1 MPINDATSVTG
12 ARMAVIDEPAAGR
25 DVAVE
30 AGRSRAAGMQ
40 GVARA
45 AIEGRRR
52 GLRAILPFLGPAFI
66 ACVAYID
73 PGNFATNISG
83 GARFGYRLLWVI
95 VLANLMAMLLQSLSA
110 KLGIATGH
118 SLPEL
123 CRQHFPRRVVYGMWI
138 VAEVGAMATD
148 LAEFLGATIGFNIL
162 FHIPLLPSALLTGLC
177 TFAILGLQRFGFR
190 PFEAIIGVLVGVIA
204 ASYVVETALA
214 RPDWGQIAYHS
225 VVPWLNGDSTLLVV
239 GIVGATV
246 MPHVIYLH
254 SSLTQHRIVGRNSDE
269 ARRIF
274 HFEVVDVV
282 FAMGLAGV
290 INMAMLFMA
299 AKVFHDSG
307 HSNVGTIQQAF
318 QTLAP
323 LLGGASSV
331 VFGVSLLASGLSSSA
346 VGTLA
351 GQIIM
356 QGFVD
361 FTIPV
366 WLRRFLTML
375 PALVVIA
382 IGLDPTQVLVA
393 SQVVLSFVLPVPI
406 VSLILLTRRR
416 DLMGEHLVNRPLT
429 NVLAGACAT
438 VIVLLNVVLL
448 YATFGGAIPGA
459 GVS

>member
-1 MPINDATSVTG
+1 MATIDGPVASAPPTTNTDA
-12 ARMAVIDEPAAGR
+12 AEPT
-25 DVAVE
+25 
-30 AGRSRAAGMQ
+30 GMQ
-40 GVARA
+40 GAARA
-45 AIEGRRR
+45 ALDGRQR

-66 ACVAYID
+66 ASVAYID

-83 GARFGYRLLWVI
+83 GAQFGYRLLWVI
-95 VLANLMAMLLQSLSA
+95 VLANLMAMLLQALSA

-123 CRQHFPRRVVYGMWI
+123 CRQHFPRPVVYAMWI

-162 FHIPLLPSALLTGLC
+162 LHIPLLPAALLTGLC
-177 TFAILGLQRFGFR
+177 TFAILAMQRFGFR
-190 PFEAIIGVLVGVIA
+190 PFEAVIGVLVGVIA
-204 ASYVVETALA
+204 VSYLVETVLA
-214 RPDWGQIAYHS
+214 KPDWGQVAYHS
-225 VVPWLNGDSTLLVV
+225 VVPWLSGDSMLLVV

-254 SSLTQHRIVGRNSDE
+254 SSLTQQRIVGRNPAE

-274 HFEVVDVV
+274 HFEIVDVV
-282 FAMGLAGV
+282 CAMGLAGL
-290 INMAMLFMA
+290 INLAMLFMA

-307 HSNVGTIQQAF
+307 HQNVATIQQAF
-318 QTLAP
+318 QTLTP

-361 FTIPV
+361 FSIPV
-366 WLRRFLTML
+366 WLRRLLTML
-375 PALVVIA
+375 PALIVVA
-382 IGLDPTQVLVA
+382 IGLDPTHVLVV

-406 VSLILLTRRR
+406 ISLILLTRR
-416 DLMGEHLVNRPLT
+416 DDVMGQHLVNRGVT
-429 NVLAGACAT
+429 NMLATACAI
-438 VIVLLNVVLL
+438 VIVLLNVVLI
-448 YATFGGAIPGA
+448 YATFGGGIPGTGA
-459 GVS
+459 N

>member
-1 MPINDATSVTG
+1 MIDSTTAG
-12 ARMAVIDEPAAGR
+12 AEPA
-25 DVAVE
+25 VE
-30 AGRSRAAGMQ
+30 VPAEPTGTQGAARK
-40 GVARA
+40 ALD
-45 AIEGRRR
+45 GRRR
-52 GLRAILPFLGPAFI
+52 GVRAILPFLGPAFI

-83 GARFGYRLLWVI
+83 GAQFGYQLLWVI
-95 VLANLMAMLLQSLSA
+95 VLANLMAMLLQALSA

-123 CRQHFPRRVVYGMWI
+123 CRVHFPRRVVVAMWI

-162 FHIPLLPSALLTGLC
+162 LHVPLLPAALLTGLC
-177 TFAILGLQRFGFR
+177 TFVILGLQRFGFR
-190 PFEAIIGVLVGVIA
+190 PFEAVIGVLVGVIA
-204 ASYVVETALA
+204 ASYVIETVLA
-214 RPDWGQIAYHS
+214 RPDWGRVAYHS
-225 VVPWLNGDSTLLVV
+225 VVPWLSGDSMLLVV

-254 SSLTQHRIVGRNSDE
+254 SSLTQNRIVGRNPE
-269 ARRIF
+269 ETRRIF

-282 FAMGLAGV
+282 FAMGLAGA

-299 AKVFHDSG
+299 AKVFHESG
-307 HSNVGTIQQAF
+307 HVGVATIQQAF
-318 QTLAP
+318 QTLTP

-331 VFGVSLLASGLSSSA
+331 VFGISLLASGLSSSA

-356 QGFVD
+356 QGFID
-361 FTIPV
+361 FSIPV

-375 PALVVIA
+375 PALIVVA
-382 IGLDPTQVLVA
+382 IGVDPTQVLVV

-406 VSLILLTRRR
+406 ISLILLTRRQ
-416 DLMGEHLVNRPLT
+416 DLMGTHLVNRPLT
-429 NVLAGACAT
+429 NVLASTCAA

-448 YATFGGAIPGA
+448 YATFGGQIPGA
-459 GVS
+459 GTS

>member
-1 MPINDATSVTG
+1 
-12 ARMAVIDEPAAGR
+12 MAVIDDPAAGSAL
-25 DVAVE
+25 DLGEVPTEPV
-30 AGRSRAAGMQ
+30 GMQ
-40 GVARA
+40 GAARA
-45 AIEGRRR
+45 ALDGRQR

-83 GARFGYRLLWVI
+83 GAQFGYQLLWVI
-95 VLANLMAMLLQSLSA
+95 VLANLMAMLLQALSA
-110 KLGIATGH
+110 KLGIATGF

-123 CRQHFPRRVVYGMWI
+123 CRQHFPRRVVYSMWV

-162 FHIPLLPSALLTGLC
+162 LHIPLLPAALLTGLC

-190 PFEAIIGVLVGVIA
+190 PFEAVIGVLVGVIA
-204 ASYVVETALA
+204 ASYVVETVLA
-214 RPDWGQIAYHS
+214 RPDWGQVAYHS
-225 VVPWLNGDSTLLVV
+225 VVPWLSGESMLLVV

-254 SSLTQHRIVGRNSDE
+254 SSLTQHRIVGRNPEE

-274 HFEVVDVV
+274 HFEIVDVV
-282 FAMGLAGV
+282 FAMGLAGA

-307 HSNVGTIQQAF
+307 HSNVATIQQAF
-318 QTLAP
+318 QTLTP

-331 VFGVSLLASGLSSSA
+331 VFGISLLASGLSSSA

-356 QGFVD
+356 QGFVN
-361 FTIPV
+361 FSIPV

-375 PALVVIA
+375 PALIVVA
-382 IGLDPTQVLVA
+382 IGLDPTQVLVI

-406 VSLILLTRRR
+406 ISLILLTRRS
-416 DLMGEHLVNRPLT
+416 DVMGQHLVNRPLT
-429 NVLAGACAT
+429 NVLAASCAG
-438 VIVLLNVVLL
+438 VILLLNVVLL
-448 YATFGGAIPGA
+448 YSTFGGRFPGA
-459 GVS
+459 GAS